1 MQAVHH
7 SFREADSIVCGLDCI
22 TKHIPREWLWGV
34 FLFPCSFPLIFTFLL
49 LHILKQNLIAL
60 ALLEDVSW
68 DLVCI
73 YWAGT
78 RPVIIQACSQGYF
91 QSYWSFF
98 FSESLWPDSLLY
110 SFKRGTRIW
119 TCGGLRK
126 AKTISAMQAWNPEGA
141 WVLALLPV
149 HLPRSGAHEVCT
161 CLHIPAP
168 GAASAEL
175 IFLAEQQA
183 ESKLI
188 NHLQLI
194 RLAFLCVSRERN
206 GGAGEKT
213 SVVQPAL
220 EKAVNMEFMQIL
232 LFILF
237 LDTPASVPQ
246 CL

>member
-68 DLVCI
+68 DPVCI

-98 FSESLWPDSLLY
+98 FLRVYGLTACCTVSKEEQGSGLVADWGRQKPSVPCRPEIQKVPGSLP
-110 SFKRGTRIW
+110 SFQST
-119 TCGGLRK
+119 
-126 AKTISAMQAWNPEGA
+126 S
-141 WVLALLPV
+141 LALGPM
-149 HLPRSGAHEVCT
+149 RSVPVCT
-161 CLHIPAP
+161 SQHL
-168 GAASAEL
+168 EL
-175 IFLAEQQA
+175 P
-183 ESKLI
+183 
-188 NHLQLI
+188 LQSSFSLQN
-194 RLAFLCVSRERN
+194 SR
-206 GGAGEKT
+206 
-213 SVVQPAL
+213 Q
-220 EKAVNMEFMQIL
+220 KAN
-232 LFILF
+232 
-237 LDTPASVPQ
+237 
-246 CL
+246 